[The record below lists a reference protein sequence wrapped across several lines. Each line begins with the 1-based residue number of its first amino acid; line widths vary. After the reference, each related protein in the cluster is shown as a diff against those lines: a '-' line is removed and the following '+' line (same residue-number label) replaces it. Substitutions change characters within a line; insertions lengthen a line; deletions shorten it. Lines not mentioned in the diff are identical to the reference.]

1 MWQRRKWLTR
11 LTVNQYT
18 VDSSSTCHPTNN
30 RFNACWAKTWTPTKP
45 TILSP
50 RRGSCGRIPQYFVAP
65 QGVVVSPT
73 RFSPEIMPVR
83 LRSVLPTLVLS
94 GSKQAVAYVCKK
106 VKTRIR
112 PRYGAGEVRYLR
124 SLISSLKWV
133 RSPPVRP
140 QH

>member
-83 LRSVLPTLVLS
+83 LWSVLPISPIDIMGKYEIPSLVT
-94 GSKQAVAYVCKK
+94 GYQNWEFC
-106 VKTRIR
+106 
-112 PRYGAGEVRYLR
+112 GAGEVRYLR

-133 RSPPVRP
+133 RSPPVRY